1 MLPERVVAVVGG
13 GGRLGPVLARRL
25 FEHGAL
31 VALVD
36 SSEQALADAAR
47 ALEPYRD
54 RLASLAADVTDE
66 AQVARAFEA
75 LHLRFGR
82 LDGMVWAVNA
92 AFGGSIETMPLT
104 EWRRALDIHLTG
116 NFLCLRAVL
125 GELERSRG
133 SLVSVA
139 SVYGVVSPDPRIYA
153 DPHPGTPL
161 AYAACKGALISMTR
175 YLAVYLA
182 PRGIRANCV
191 SPGGIAAHQEPA
203 FLARYSDRVPQRR
216 MAEPVEVADS
226 IVFLL
231 SDAAAHITGQN
242 LVVDGGL
249 TVW

>member
-1 MLPERVVAVVGG
+1 MLSERVIAVIGG

-36 SSEQALADAAR
+36 SNEEGLAESAR
-47 ALEPYRD
+47 RLEPYRE
-54 RLASLAADVTDE
+54 RLASYAADVTDE
-66 AQVARAFEA
+66 VQVRRAFEA
-75 LHLRFGR
+75 LRLRFGR
-82 LDGMVWAVNA
+82 LDGLVWAVNVPL
-92 AFGGSIETMPLT
+92 GGPIETMPV
-104 EWRRALDIHLTG
+104 EQWRRSLDVHVTG
-116 NFLCLRAVL
+116 NFLCLRAALEEL
-125 GELERSRG
+125 GRARG
-133 SLVSVA
+133 ALVNIA

-161 AYAACKGALISMTR
+161 AYTACKGALIAMTR

-203 FLARYSDRVPQRR
+203 FLARYADRVPQRR
-216 MAEPVEVADS
+216 MAEPVEVADTV
-226 IVFLL
+226 VFLL
-231 SDAAAHITGQN
+231 SDASAHITGQN

-249 TVW
+249 TAW